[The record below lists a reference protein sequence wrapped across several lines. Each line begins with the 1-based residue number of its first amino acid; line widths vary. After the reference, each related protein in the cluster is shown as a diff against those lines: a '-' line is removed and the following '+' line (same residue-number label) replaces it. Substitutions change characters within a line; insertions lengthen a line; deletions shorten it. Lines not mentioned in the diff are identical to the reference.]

1 LIFKVSSCLIFLFI
15 HLLFVFFSLCF
26 YKTFEFE
33 IFVKMPEINMHP
45 SNSRN
50 RLRQIKSPPAR
61 ARLPFNMAP
70 LLRGFDSSDPRMQS
84 IEAEFRLNEIAP
96 VAEQIFVRSAH
107 VAESVQRIA
116 VELCGH
122 LNELE
127 HLHLESMVDIK
138 NQQTLNEKSRTKV
151 E

>member
-1 LIFKVSSCLIFLFI
+1 
-15 HLLFVFFSLCF
+15 
-26 YKTFEFE
+26 
-33 IFVKMPEINMHP
+33 
-45 SNSRN
+45 
-50 RLRQIKSPPAR
+50 
-61 ARLPFNMAP
+61 MAP
-70 LLRGFDSSDPRMQS
+70 LLRGFDSRDPRMQS
-84 IEAEFRLNEIAP
+84 IEAEFRFNEIAP

-116 VELCGH
+116 VELCGR